1 MQDLKCVLPFVLERE
16 RKHMLEQNRRKHPR
30 CEKDTAVTYLF
41 LTGAT
46 QTDAVARN
54 YSRFGMYLETSE
66 SLEPGTIIA
75 IRNVACGG
83 DGAPENAL
91 VSSSGDTGM
100 TGACQELNTQVVGEV
115 KRCDKIKAETATRY
129 GIAVRYLSPAT

>member
-1 MQDLKCVLPFVLERE
+1 MI
-16 RKHMLEQNRRKHPR
+16 EQNRRKHPR

-41 LTGAT
+41 LNSTT

-66 SLEPGTIIA
+66 SLEPGTIIT
-75 IRNVACGG
+75 IRNVGYGG
-83 DGAPENAL
+83 EGAPENAL
-91 VSSSGDTGM
+91 VSSSEDTGI
-100 TGACQELNTQVVGEV
+100 TGACQELKTQVMGEV
-115 KRCDKIKAETATRY
+115 KRCDKIKEETASRY